1 MNKKTIKML
10 LAMMTS
16 LALGCAARAGTLN
29 FDSVDPIKNYDGSLL
44 EIGTYATVGHFG
56 NRDASAVAALFSG
69 KTSSAD
75 VGSVLSNHYFAIHAP
90 VQTTHAGLLSYSED
104 VNDNLGSSRNM
115 YAVLAKPVGGIYE
128 IGIFAAYDF
137 LYVSDGYDGG
147 AFVPDTQI
155 KFDNSWPY
163 LNFFTL
169 TNVFDLQ
176 DAGFSGATPVAGFGS
191 SSPGSFSLSNV
202 TSTVVPEP
210 SSASLMLLGAA
221 GVLALRRL
229 RKNNV

>member
-29 FDSVDPIKNYDGSLL
+29 FDSVDPIRNSDGSLL
-44 EIGTYATVGHFG
+44 DIGTYATVGHFG
-56 NRDASAVAALFSG
+56 NRDASQVAALFTG
-69 KTSSAD
+69 ATTAGD
-75 VGSVLSNHYFAIHAP
+75 VGTVLNTHYFAIHAP
-90 VQTTHAGLLSYSED
+90 VQTTDAGLLSYSED
-104 VNDNLGSSRNM
+104 VNDILGSNRNI
-115 YAVLAKPVGGIYE
+115 YAVLARPVGGIYE

-137 LYVSDGYDGG
+137 SYTGG
-147 AFVPDTQI
+147 SFAPSTQI
-155 KFDNSWPY
+155 QFDNSWPY

-176 DAGFSGATPVAGFGS
+176 DAGFSGAAPVAGFGS

>member
-44 EIGTYATVGHFG
+44 DIGTYATVGHFG
-56 NRDASAVAALFSG
+56 SRNASEVAALFSG

-90 VQTTHAGLLSYSED
+90 VQTTDAGLLSYSED
-104 VNDNLGSSRNM
+104 VNDSLGSNRNI
-115 YAVLAKPVGGIYE
+115 YAVLARPVGGIYE

-137 LYVSDGYDGG
+137 SYTGG
-147 AFVPDTQI
+147 SFAPSTQI
-155 KFDNSWPY
+155 QFDNSWPY

-169 TNVFDLQ
+169 TNVFDPG
-176 DAGFSGATPVAGFGS
+176 DAGFSGAAPVDGFGS